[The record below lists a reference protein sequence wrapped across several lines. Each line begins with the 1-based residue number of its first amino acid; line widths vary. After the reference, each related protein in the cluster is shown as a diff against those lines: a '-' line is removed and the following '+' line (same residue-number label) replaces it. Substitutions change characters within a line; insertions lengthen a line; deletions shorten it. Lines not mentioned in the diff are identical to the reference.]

1 MSRVGIVGAG
11 ITGLTA
17 AFRLRQAGHD
27 AQVYEAGGR
36 TGGVVQTVARDGYRA
51 ECGPNTLMETS
62 PVIGELIRALDLDE
76 RRLYSRPEAEKR
88 FLVRQRRLVAL
99 PSSPPALFASPLFSV
114 RAKLHLLRE
123 PFVRRAPADA
133 EESVGQFVVRRL
145 GREFLDYA
153 INPLIA
159 GIYAGDPWRLSVRH
173 AFPRLHQVEREYG
186 SLILGQILGARKR
199 KRSGEISKQNARK
212 LSFDSGLAV
221 LTDTLA
227 GRVSSVHLHT
237 PVSEIS
243 ATGGR
248 WNVAFRDGTRTPAA
262 HDAVLLAA
270 PAHQLAGLRL
280 GASATGFATLGEIP
294 YPPVA
299 SIALGF
305 KRERV
310 KHPLDGFGVLI
321 PEVEGFHLLG
331 TLFNSTLFPHRA
343 PDGHVLLTSYTG
355 GLRSPESA
363 LLDDDRLVAL
373 ARADLKVL
381 LGAEGP
387 PTFVHIARYPKAI
400 PQYEVGFGRF
410 KQFMD
415 QLERDHPGLF
425 LAGHYRDG
433 ISLSDSL
440 VAGWNAA
447 EKIMH
452 HFARHN
458 ATGAK
463 PTAPQE
469 PVAAR

>member
-1 MSRVGIVGAG
+1 MSSIGIVGAG

-36 TGGVVQTVARDGYRA
+36 PGGVVQTIARDGYRA

-62 PVIGELIRALDLDE
+62 PVIGELIHALGLDE

-88 FLVRQRRLVAL
+88 FLVRHRQLVAL
-99 PSSPPALFASPLFSV
+99 PSSPPAFFASPLFST

-123 PFVRRAPADA
+123 PFVRRAPADL
-133 EESVGQFVVRRL
+133 EESVGQFVARRL

-153 INPLIA
+153 INPMVA

-199 KRSGEISKQNARK
+199 KRRGEISKQNARK

-227 GRVSSVHLHT
+227 SRVSSVHLHA
-237 PVSEIS
+237 PVSEIG

-248 WNVAFRDGTRTPAA
+248 WKVSFRDGTRPAGT
-262 HDAVLLAA
+262 HDALLLAA

-280 GASATGFATLGEIP
+280 GASATAFATLGEVP

-305 KRERV
+305 ERARV
-310 KHPLDGFGVLI
+310 KHALDGFGVLI

-331 TLFNSTLFPHRA
+331 TLFSSTLFPHRA
-343 PDGHVLLTSYTG
+343 PDGHVLLTSYIG
-355 GLRSPESA
+355 GMRSPESA
-363 LLDDDRLVAL
+363 LLEDDRLVAL
-373 ARADLKVL
+373 ACADLKIL
-381 LGAEGP
+381 LGVESL

-410 KQFMD
+410 KEYMD

-440 VAGWNAA
+440 VAGWNVA
-447 EKIMH
+447 EKIMR
-452 HFARHN
+452 HFARHP
-458 ATGAK
+458 AAGAK
-463 PTAPQE
+463 PTPLRE
-469 PVAAR
+469 SVAAG